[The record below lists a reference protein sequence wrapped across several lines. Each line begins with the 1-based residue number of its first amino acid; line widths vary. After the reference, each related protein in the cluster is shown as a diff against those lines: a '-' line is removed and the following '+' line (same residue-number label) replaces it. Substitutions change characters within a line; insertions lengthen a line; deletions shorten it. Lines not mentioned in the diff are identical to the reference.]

1 MTRGL
6 NRVQMGLTEEMI
18 QAYGETVWDLSH
30 NIQVRIGDP
39 IRELDWE
46 QIEAQRDGAGLA
58 DVQIAERIGLTREQ
72 VTHIRLLLEHRK
84 FQRHHYHRLYE
95 LGGGRRY
102 RAERFD
108 HVEERVSLD
117 ERAMALRA
125 ALKFDPGEASRHI
138 RTGRWGAATP
148 AKKLRAL
155 AGENGRRLALDIGG
169 ASFDRDDVL
178 AQALSLAAGL
188 EERGIGRGDVVAIDD
203 PSPASLL
210 LGYAAA
216 SLSSAVLCPVP
227 DGLADSTLV
236 RCLEKV
242 SARALITCR
251 GGLPEPRP
259 PALDTVAPI
268 GDLKGSFSGLWDG
281 DAVAGDPS
289 AILFAGL
296 DGVTPR
302 AVVHNAHTLLAG
314 TEWAVA
320 RFGLTAEDRIAV
332 ASRDPHHAVVALNL
346 ALFSGAALC
355 GRDAGATVAVGAPL
369 PDARLTLAADAGC
382 RVWIA
387 PETLLALAA
396 SPESPEML
404 TPAPGV
410 SLRLVTEND
419 EVVGPAGEGALELR
433 GPNLSPAYLDDE
445 AANRNAFTGDRW
457 WRTGVR
463 ARIDEAGTVALLGR
477 A

>member
-6 NRVQMGLTEEMI
+6 NRVQMGLTEEMVE
-18 QAYGETVWDLSH
+18 AYGETIWDLSH
-30 NIQVRIGDP
+30 NIQVRVGDP
-39 IRELDWE
+39 VRELDWE

-95 LGGGRRY
+95 LGGGRRF
-102 RAERFD
+102 RAERFVP
-108 HVEERVSLD
+108 VERRASLD

-125 ALKFDPGEASRHI
+125 ALKFDPDEASRHI

-155 AGENGRRLALDIGG
+155 AEENGSRLALDIGG
-169 ASFDRDDVL
+169 ASFDWDETLER
-178 AQALSLAAGL
+178 ALSLASGL
-188 EERGIGRGDVVAIDD
+188 AERGIGRGDTVAIDD

-210 LGYAAA
+210 LAYAAA

-227 DGLADSTLV
+227 DGLAESTLV

-242 SARALITCR
+242 SARASITGR
-251 GGLPEPRP
+251 GGLSEPRP
-259 PALDTVAPI
+259 PALETVAPI
-268 GDLKGSFSGLWDG
+268 DDLTGSFSGLWDE
-281 DAVAGDPS
+281 DAVAGDPL
-289 AILFAGL
+289 AILFVGL
-296 DGVTPR
+296 DGGAPR

-332 ASRDPHHAVVALNL
+332 ASREPHHALVALNL

-355 GRDAGATVAVGAPL
+355 GPDAGATVAVGAPL
-369 PDARLTLAADAGC
+369 PEARLTLAADAGC
-382 RVWIA
+382 RVWIV
-387 PETLLALAA
+387 PEAQLALAA
-396 SPESPEML
+396 SPVAPETL
-404 TPAPGV
+404 EPAPGV
-410 SLRLVTEND
+410 SLRLVAGDD
-419 EVVGPAGEGALELR
+419 EIVGTAGEGALELR
-433 GPNLSPAYLDDE
+433 GPNLAPSYLEDE
-445 AANRNAFTGDRW
+445 AANRSAFTGDRW

-463 ARIDEAGTVALLGR
+463 ARIDEAGTVALLGG

>member
-6 NRVQMGLTEEMI
+6 NRVQMGLTEQMI
-18 QAYGETVWDLSH
+18 QAYGETIWDLSH

-39 IRELDWE
+39 VRELDWE

-58 DVQIAERIGLTREQ
+58 DIQIAERIGLTREQ

-108 HVEERVSLD
+108 HVEERASLD

-125 ALKFDPGEASRHI
+125 MLRFDPGEAGRHI
-138 RTGRWGAATP
+138 RTGRWGSATP
-148 AKKLRAL
+148 AKRLRAL
-155 AGENGRRLALDIGG
+155 AEENGTAPAAYDETGMLDRGTALE
-169 ASFDRDDVL
+169 R
-178 AQALSLAAGL
+178 ALSLASGLAGH
-188 EERGIGRGDVVAIDD
+188 GIGRGHVVATDD
-203 PSPASLL
+203 LRPSSLL
-210 LGYAAA
+210 LAYAAA
-216 SLSSAVLCPVP
+216 SLSGAVLCPIQEELP
-227 DGLADSTLV
+227 PETLG
-236 RCLEKV
+236 RCLERV
-242 SARALITCR
+242 SARALIGR
-251 GGLPEPRP
+251 GNRP
-259 PALDTVAPI
+259 PSIEIARSI
-268 GDLKGSFSGLWDG
+268 GELSDRVGKTWSG
-281 DAVAGDPS
+281 DAVAGDPL

-296 DGVTPR
+296 DGERPR

-332 ASRDPHHAVVALNL
+332 ASREPHHAVVALNL

-369 PDARLTLAADAGC
+369 PEARLTLAAGAGC
-382 RVWIA
+382 RVWIV
-387 PETLLALAA
+387 PEAQLALAA
-396 SPESPEML
+396 SPESPEAL
-404 TPAPGV
+404 EPAPGV
-410 SLRLVTEND
+410 SLRLVAEND
-419 EVVGPAGEGALELR
+419 EVVGPVGEGALELR
-433 GPNLSPAYLDDE
+433 GPNLAPAYLDDE
-445 AANRNAFTGDRW
+445 AANRSAFTGDRW